1 MSDILIV
8 DDNEDI
14 RELFTLIFED
24 EDYSVKG
31 AESGEDAIALLESGE
46 TFKLILMDVTL
57 GCGMCGLDT
66 TEKIR
71 SNPAWRDIP
80 IIAVTGLTSPEDEA
94 KARAKGCN
102 GILKKPVDDETL
114 IRVARDFIG
123 F

>member
-94 KARAKGCN
+94 KARAKG
-102 GILKKPVDDETL
+102 
-114 IRVARDFIG
+114 
-123 F
+123 

>member
-80 IIAVTGLTSPEDEA
+80 IIAVTGLTSPEDEV

-114 IRVARDFIG
+114 IRVVRDFIG
-123 F
+123 S